1 MMILP
6 FRFCD
11 ACRRWQEL
19 QIPGSVVFLAHHQGS
34 GCAAIASIVS
44 ISLIYYIS
52 SPFQVNESSVYLPHF
67 IYLLNESSK
76 DEKLASVYTHKHFT
90 NDQCN

>member
-6 FRFCD
+6 FKFCD

-44 ISLIYYIS
+44 ISSTSHVLHLITLPGESVQRISAAFHIS
-52 SPFQVNESSVYLPHF
+52 SIRVFKRREISIC
-67 IYLLNESSK
+67 IYTQ
-76 DEKLASVYTHKHFT
+76 TH
-90 NDQCN
+90 